1 MKTNFAKQF
10 VVASL
15 LLLAAGCKEDAVFYS
30 NLLRSDVY
38 VQQYSDSKYDFLWV
52 LDNSASMVNRRQFVR
67 DNLQTFLNTL
77 NSRKAVDYQMA
88 VTTTDMMSF
97 AGDLVT
103 APGGLRVIKSSTS
116 SNVVADFASIVNAV
130 VDSPTSFWEQ
140 GLESAYQAVKLHGSE
155 FSRDGVPLI
164 VIFVTDEDD
173 YSCASHCYGVEPE
186 NNPDTVLFPASR
198 YSDYFSAYKISQKTS
213 TFVFPIVGVS
223 TGACTVASYGDRYK
237 TTQEVVG
244 GLGKTASI
252 CNDDMQASYNG
263 IASVIGDRGM
273 VFKLSQVGTAAG
285 LRVFIDDQLIP
296 GTPDNYKFD
305 AASNSIIFSGIIPK
319 NGSVIQVSY
328 SQNTA
333 Q

>member
-1 MKTNFAKQF
+1 MKTNIAKQ
-10 VVASL
+10 VVVVGL
-15 LLLAAGCKEDAVFYS
+15 MLLAAGCKEDATFYS

-88 VTTTDMMSF
+88 VTTTDMMTF

-103 APGGLRVIKSSTS
+103 APGGLRVVKSATS
-116 SNVVADFASIVNAV
+116 SDVVADFASLVNAV

-140 GLESAYQAVKLHGSE
+140 GLESAYQAIKLHGSE
-155 FSRDGVPLI
+155 FSRTGVPLI
-164 VIFVTDEDD
+164 VIFVTDEND
-173 YSCASHCYGVEPE
+173 YSCSSHCFGVEPE
-186 NNPDTVLFPASR
+186 NNPDTVLYPSSR
-198 YSDYFSAYKISQKTS
+198 YSDYFSAYKISENSS
-213 TFVFPIVGVS
+213 TFVFPIVGVTS
-223 TGACTVASYGDRYK
+223 GACTVASNGDRYK
-237 TTQEVVG
+237 STQEDVG

-273 VFKLSQVGTAAG
+273 VFKLSQNGTAAG
-285 LRVFIDDQLIP
+285 LRVFVNDVLIP
-296 GTPDNYKFD
+296 GTPDNYTFD
-305 AASNSIIFSGIIPK
+305 AASNSIIFSGIIPA

-328 SQNTA
+328 SQRTN
-333 Q
+333 